1 MKMNSFLKI
10 GSTAILAVALSAGM
24 PQAQAKGKW
33 GGHAATQEE
42 AVHNAQIIG
51 ASFLGFILAI
61 GGIVAWEEKEKKK
74 QRIQAMRQQALGVT
88 KESDSNNPKA

>member
-61 GGIVAWEEKEKKK
+61 GGIVAWEEK
-74 QRIQAMRQQALGVT
+74 T
-88 KESDSNNPKA
+88 KNSGNETASTGCNKRK